1 MSERAGSAPPAPGKP
16 SLVLVKLPENL
27 REMSRAEIEAWA
39 RKVDPE
45 IVQALQLPPAPK
57 S

>member
-1 MSERAGSAPPAPGKP
+1 MSERSRSEAPAPERP